1 MSEWIEIGTIVAAHG
16 LHGEVRVYPNSDF
29 PERFI
34 EAGMRWLLQPG
45 QTEPQPVEFLG
56 GYLMPSKGIYVVE
69 LAGIENR
76 DQAEALQGSQL
87 LVTDQD
93 RPHLE
98 DDEFYVIDLIGS
110 EVYHQA
116 TGTLIGKV
124 VDLIPA
130 GNDLLEVELNPD
142 LIASKSE
149 TSEPVSETKTPKSK
163 KQRKP
168 PQAKTILIPF
178 VKEIVPMVD
187 LQQKRLEITPPKGL
201 LDLEHLGEDS
211 KSQTES

>member
-16 LHGEVRVYPNSDF
+16 LRGEVRVYPNSDF
-29 PERFI
+29 PERFL
-34 EAGMRWLLQPG
+34 EPGMRWLLPTG
-45 QTEPQPVEFLG
+45 QTEPEPVEFLG

-69 LAGIENR
+69 LAGVETR
-76 DQAEALQGSQL
+76 EQAEALQGSQL
-87 LVTDQD
+87 FVTEQD

-98 DDEFYVIDLIGS
+98 DDEFYVIDLLGS
-110 EVYHQA
+110 EVFDQA

-124 VDLIPA
+124 VNIIPA
-130 GNDLLEVELNPD
+130 GNDLLEVELNAN
-142 LIASKSE
+142 LIASKAE
-149 TSEPVSETKTPKSK
+149 TPEPVPDAKTSKSK

-201 LDLEHLGEDS
+201 LELEHLGEES
-211 KSQTES
+211 KSKPES

>member
-16 LHGEVRVYPNSDF
+16 LRGEVRVYPNSDF

-34 EAGMRWLLQPG
+34 EAGMRWLRQPG

-69 LAGIENR
+69 LAGVENR

-87 LVTDQD
+87 LVTEQD

-110 EVYHQA
+110 EVVDQT

-124 VDLIPA
+124 VNVIAA
-130 GNDLLEVELNPD
+130 GNDLLEVELNAD
-142 LIASKSE
+142 LLPPQPELPEPISESK
-149 TSEPVSETKTPKSK
+149 TAKSK
-163 KQRKP
+163 KQRKSTQP
-168 PQAKTILIPF
+168 KTILIPF

-187 LQQKRLEITPPKGL
+187 LEQKRLEITPPKGL
-201 LDLEHLGEDS
+201 IELEALGELGI
-211 KSQTES
+211 KN